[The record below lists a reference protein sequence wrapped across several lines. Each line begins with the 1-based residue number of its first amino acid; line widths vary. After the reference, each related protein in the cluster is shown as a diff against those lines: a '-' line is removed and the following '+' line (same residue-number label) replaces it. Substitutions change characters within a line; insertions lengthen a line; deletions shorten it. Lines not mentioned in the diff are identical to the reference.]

1 MQKNIK
7 TKPLL
12 SLNMIIDLLIPIYFC
27 SVFIFSFNTTEN
39 NIISRLLAFAL
50 IGILAF
56 YALMKKRM
64 LLDKWVGLLLG
75 FLFFC
80 LLSCLWAWDIAVA
93 FSKCVSLFQVI
104 LLAYLVYNYIATE
117 KKVEY
122 LIICLGLAAAFF
134 SIYTVFYFGIEEYFA
149 GLEEGNRLGMEI
161 ANVNT
166 IGMWSA
172 LGTVMN
178 LWYAFYKKKYFCTIF
193 VAACGLV
200 TLGSGSRTAIAGLIV
215 GLVVFLLSGTDK
227 KKARQGVLLLAIILV
242 IFIIL
247 IQLPLF
253 ESVRDRFEIMF
264 ETFRGEHSGGS
275 TDVRMQMIEAGMQ
288 QFLETPI
295 GGIGI
300 GNSVVLTNELFNW
313 QTYLHNNYVELLSS
327 VGIIG
332 TILYYACLV
341 GPLLLMLGK
350 RNRSNPVIA
359 LTKSMLIMELVC
371 HYGTVNYSEKMAYM
385 TMITGII
392 VARTIMKE
400 KKEKQ
405 CQELLMQ

>member
-7 TKPLL
+7 TKPSF

-93 FSKCVSLFQVI
+93 FSKCVSLFQII
-104 LLAYLVYNYIATE
+104 LLAYLIYNYVVSE
-117 KKVEY
+117 NKLNY
-122 LIICLGLAAAFF
+122 LIACLCVATTFF

-149 GLEEGNRLGMEI
+149 GLEDGTRLGMEI

-166 IGMWSA
+166 IGRWSA
-172 LGTVMN
+172 VGTVIN
-178 LWYAFYKKKYFCTIF
+178 LWLVFYKRKYFCTLLMT
-193 VAACGLV
+193 VCGLV
-200 TLGSGSRTAIAGLIV
+200 TIGSGSRTAIVALVCGIVFMLITDSEKKKRKQGFV
-215 GLVVFLLSGTDK
+215 LLVV
-227 KKARQGVLLLAIILV
+227 LLAIMV
-242 IFIIL
+242 IL

-275 TDVRMQMIEAGMQ
+275 TDIRMQLMEAGMQ

-300 GNSVVLTNELFNW
+300 GNSAVLTDELFNW
-313 QTYLHNNYVELLSS
+313 PTYLHNNYVELLSS

-332 TILYYACLV
+332 TILYYSCIV
-341 GPLLLMLGK
+341 GPIIMMLGK
-350 RNRSNPVIA
+350 
-359 LTKSMLIMELVC
+359 KSRKNKLAVFTISLLFMEMVC
-371 HYGTVNYSEKMAYM
+371 HYGTVIYSDKLTYM
-385 TMITGII
+385 II
-392 VARTIMKE
+392 VIAFISAGQIKREKE
-400 KKEKQ
+400 DNIVENT
-405 CQELLMQ
+405 

>member
-7 TKPLL
+7 TKPSF

-149 GLEEGNRLGMEI
+149 GLEDGTRLGMEI

-166 IGMWSA
+166 IGRWCA
-172 LGTVMN
+172 IGTVIN
-178 LWYAFYKKKYFCTIF
+178 LWLVFYRRKYFCTLLMA
-193 VAACGLV
+193 VCGLV
-200 TLGSGSRTAIAGLIV
+200 TIGSGSRTAIVALVCGIVFMLITDSEKKKRKQGFV
-215 GLVVFLLSGTDK
+215 LLVV
-227 KKARQGVLLLAIILV
+227 LLAIMV
-242 IFIIL
+242 IL

-288 QFLETPI
+288 QFSETPI

-300 GNSVVLTNELFNW
+300 GNSVVLTNKLFNW
-313 QTYLHNNYVELLSS
+313 HTYLHNNYVELLSS

-332 TILYYACLV
+332 TILYYSCIV
-341 GPLLLMLGK
+341 GPIIAMLGKKSRKNKLAVFTISLLLME
-350 RNRSNPVIA
+350 
-359 LTKSMLIMELVC
+359 MVC
-371 HYGTVNYSEKMAYM
+371 HYGTVIYSDKLTYMIIIIAFISASQIKREKEDN
-385 TMITGII
+385 I
-392 VARTIMKE
+392 VDNT
-400 KKEKQ
+400 
-405 CQELLMQ
+405 